1 MIRYSL
7 VCREDHDFEAWFR
20 DSTAFDEQSREG
32 LVDCPRCGT
41 REVRKALM
49 APAIRTARPP
59 ARAAESGPPVPA
71 PRPDA
76 GSASDAATPMAASLD
91 DDRSRHLRGL
101 IRELHARVR
110 AQADDV
116 GPSFPEEARKI
127 HGGDAPA
134 RPIYGT
140 ATGEEARALV
150 EDGIEIM
157 PLPPMPDERN

>member
-20 DSTAFDEQSREG
+20 DSAAFDEQSREG
-32 LVDCPRCGT
+32 LVGCPRCGT
-41 REVRKALM
+41 SEVRKALM
-49 APAIRTARPP
+49 APAIRTARST
-59 ARAAESGPPVPA
+59 ARPAESGAPA
-71 PRPDA
+71 VAPGPASATDA
-76 GSASDAATPMAASLD
+76 GMPMAAALD
-91 DDRSRHLRGL
+91 DERSRHLRGL
-101 IRELHARVR
+101 IRELHAKVR

-116 GPSFPEEARKI
+116 GPGFPEEARKI
-127 HGGDAPA
+127 HGGEAPA

>member
-7 VCREDHDFEAWFR
+7 VCREHHGFEAWFR
-20 DSTAFDEQSREG
+20 DSAAFDEQSHEG
-32 LVDCPRCGT
+32 LVGCPHCGT
-41 REVRKALM
+41 CEVRKALM
-49 APAIRTARPP
+49 APAIRTATSRLRP
-59 ARAAESGPPVPA
+59 AEAGPP
-71 PRPDA
+71 
-76 GSASDAATPMAASLD
+76 AATPAPAAGAAADTGMPMAAALD
-91 DDRSRHLRGL
+91 DERSRHLRGM
-101 IRELHARVR
+101 IRELHAKVR

-127 HGGDAPA
+127 HDGETPP

-157 PLPPMPDERN
+157 PLPPIPDERN

>member
-7 VCREDHDFEAWFR
+7 VCREDHGFEAWFR
-20 DSTAFDEQSREG
+20 DSAAFDEQSRES
-32 LVDCPRCGT
+32 LVGCPRCGT
-41 REVRKALM
+41 SEVRKALM
-49 APAIRTARPP
+49 APAVRTAKSPVRPT
-59 ARAAESGPPVPA
+59 EVGPPPVAPA
-71 PRPDA
+71 AGAVADA
-76 GSASDAATPMAASLD
+76 SMPMAAALD
-91 DDRSRHLRGL
+91 DERSHHLRGL
-101 IRELHARVR
+101 IRELHVKVR

-116 GPSFPEEARKI
+116 GSGFSEEARKI
-127 HGGDAPA
+127 HGGEVPA